1 MKPVVEFLHGI
12 HPLPEGLKMHL
23 FERLASQTIQ
33 KRFKLLKPGHISERI
48 YFVEKGLFRCYVKR
62 GDKEICKWFMREGD
76 IVISVNSFFNQVRS
90 TETIESLEECT
101 VHSIT
106 HAELEETYRL
116 YPEFRGVGQKVTER
130 YYCLSEVR
138 ADDLRMKPAEELYDD
153 WVRQYPELVDRV
165 PGNDLASY
173 LGVSFQTLWRIQRM
187 RKHNI

>member
-1 MKPVVEFLHGI
+1 
-12 HPLPEGLKMHL
+12 MHL
-23 FERLASQTIQ
+23 FEHLTSQTIQ
-33 KRFKLLKPGHISERI
+33 KRFKLLKPEHVCERI

-76 IVISVNSFFNQVRS
+76 VVISVNSFFNQVRS

-101 VHSIT
+101 VHSLT

-116 YPEFRGVGQKVTER
+116 YPEFRCVAQKLTER

-153 WVRQYPELVDRV
+153 WVRQYPDLAQRV

-173 LGVSFQTLWRIQRM
+173 LGISFQTLWRIQRQ
-187 RKHNI
+187 KT